1 MVIQQAAIFP
11 QQPFVCTGSD
21 AVPFIEVL
29 QQVFFFLFAHKTQ
42 AYVQVVCQCGK
53 YIQKTQG
60 GIVLPFITIGKINVG
75 YEKHDMTAQH
85 ADVCGQRRLLF
96 RIFHLGEN
104 IE

>member
-21 AVPFIEVL
+21 AVPFIEVF
-29 QQVFFFLFAHKTQ
+29 QQVLFLLLAHETQ
-42 AYVQVVCQCGK
+42 AYVQVVGQCGE

-60 GIVLPFITIGKINVG
+60 GIVLSFITVGKINVG
-75 YEKHDMTAQH
+75 YEKHDMAAQH
-85 ADVCGQRRLLF
+85 ADVCGQCRLLF